1 MPVSKNRKNHK
12 VKINE
17 RFITKQKEKEA
28 MEKQIKDFIAKAKE
42 AKNKEP
48 TEDE

>member
-17 RFITKQKEKEA
+17 RFVNKQKEKEI
-28 MEKQIKDFIAKAKE
+28 MEKQIKEFIAKAKE
-42 AKNKEP
+42 AKSK
-48 TEDE
+48 